1 MSNQFRTLSGTPRQA
16 QNTFGRGFGQQQQL
30 PSQGGYYQEQPQDDA
45 NAPVAWMNLYI
56 VTETGE
62 NKRLGSKG
70 IPLRESNALERALLD
85 LFFDEAGNPLDVDM
99 EALKQALVIDVRAAG
114 QPDQEVRIALGGL
127 GKQTEAPKQRRAVAP
142 KAEPAP
148 VDQDAIEA
156 LEPEQPAKRTRNLR
170 NKA

>member
-1 MSNQFRTLSGTPRQA
+1 MSNQFRTLTGTQRQF
-16 QNTFGRGFGQQQQL
+16 QQPTGRGFGQQQQQ
-30 PSQGGYYQEQPQDDA
+30 QGGYYQEQPQDDA

-56 VTETGE
+56 ATETGE

-85 LFFDEAGNPLDVDM
+85 LFFDADGNPLEVDM
-99 EALKQALVIDVRAAG
+99 EALKQALIIDVRAAG

-127 GKQTEAPKQRRAVAP
+127 GKPAQEPAPKRRAVAAKP
-142 KAEPAP
+142 AAVAE

-156 LEPEQPAKRTRNLR
+156 LEPEQSAPRKRNLR